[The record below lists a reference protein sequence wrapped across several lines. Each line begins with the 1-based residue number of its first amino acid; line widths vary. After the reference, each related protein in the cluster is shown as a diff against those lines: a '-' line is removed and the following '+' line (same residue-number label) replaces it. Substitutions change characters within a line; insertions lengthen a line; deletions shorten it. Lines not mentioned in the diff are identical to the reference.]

1 MDLFLNFDM
10 NIFQE
15 NRKYWDQRV
24 AVHVESEFYDVVSW
38 KAGKSS
44 LNPPELELLPA
55 NLKDVRILHLMCHF
69 GQDSISLSRMGAR
82 VTGVDFSSKAIIQA
96 KSFAEE
102 FAQTTKFVQSN
113 LYELEEHSLGEY
125 DIVFMSYGTLL
136 WLDDLPKWAQIVAK
150 HLKPY
155 GKLILVDFHPVCM
168 SVGDDGSLFHY
179 PYFNRQPIVETTT
192 GSYADPAANVG
203 GTNITFNYSFQDIF
217 DSVLKAGLRLEKFK
231 EWDYSPY
238 PCFSWLEGE
247 NGIFRH
253 RAKVDIPY
261 VYGLIA
267 EK

>member
-24 AVHVESEFYDVVSW
+24 AVHVESEFYDVASW
-38 KAGKSS
+38 KGGKSS

-102 FAQTTKFVQSN
+102 LGQTTKFVQSN

-125 DIVFMSYGTLL
+125 DIVYMSYGTLL

-155 GKLILVDFHPVCM
+155 GKLILVDFHPVC
-168 SVGDDGSLFHY
+168 STVGDDGD
-179 PYFNRQPIVETTT
+179 RK
-192 GSYADPAANVG
+192 
-203 GTNITFNYSFQDIF
+203 
-217 DSVLKAGLRLEKFK
+217 SV
-231 EWDYSPY
+231 
-238 PCFSWLEGE
+238 
-247 NGIFRH
+247 
-253 RAKVDIPY
+253 V
-261 VYGLIA
+261 
-267 EK
+267 